1 MQRAF
6 GNNALDFS
14 ARLLSGHSAAR
25 PSPSPHP
32 VPRRVPSG
40 APCRSWSLLTRA
52 VTFAFLLLV
61 CLLIFLSLPGT
72 LLFRYFFYFDFFFF
86 FLSSHRKIGSVLIV
100 PEPC

>member
-25 PSPSPHP
+25 PSPPPHP

-61 CLLIFLSLPGT
+61 CLLIFFKPSRNAAFPL
-72 LLFRYFFYFDFFFF
+72 FFYFDFFFF
-86 FLSSHRKIGSVLIV
+86 FLSSHKKIGSVLIV